1 MVLKLPKVGFM
12 HAQQLVREGHLV
24 KDDRDAWSEHQA
36 SSQAENEFIR
46 EQGFVE
52 YGKWASRRR

>member
-1 MVLKLPKVGFM
+1 MPKVGFV

-24 KDDRDAWSEHQA
+24 KDGRDAWSEHQA

-46 EQGFVE
+46 EHGFVE
-52 YGKWASRRR
+52 YVKWASRRR